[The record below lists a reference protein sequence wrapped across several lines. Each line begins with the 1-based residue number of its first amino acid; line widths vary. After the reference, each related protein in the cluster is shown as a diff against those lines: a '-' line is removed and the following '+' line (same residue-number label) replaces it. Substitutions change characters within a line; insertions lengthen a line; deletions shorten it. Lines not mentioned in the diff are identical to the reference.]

1 MAKIQN
7 AVKTLLFKM
16 PANTPPEAP
25 TLSSGKV
32 HHIDLSQCVS
42 IVNRR
47 FYRQGKN
54 WVVAGFKVL
63 TATGYLGVTTIA
75 KLPETW
81 AVSNSWHK
89 TYAAWKKQQDHAMEE
104 AGLESAIARYRD
116 FKIHMDVVHQTAG
129 FSANLIPEDLD
140 GSVFATG
147 EWDESQIVIPN
158 DGGVAGNTVEYDL
171 HMVGADVAASKAMIQ
186 NYADSRSTPQSP
198 DPHTQN
204 PEDSFFSEM
213 IDLGEIQESVVDNAE
228 ERNND
233 LPYTQNNYPGGAV
246 NAPGLQI
253 VDTVGVNANT
263 IHSQGSMRGD
273 TFPCGLIKVGQGTLL
288 GSDPI
293 ATDVGLVVYLVP
305 GQDRGYMT
313 QNMQDM

>member
-7 AVKTLLFKM
+7 AVKTLFFKM

-25 TLSSGKV
+25 VLVSGRV
-32 HHIDLSQCVS
+32 FHIDLSQCAS

-63 TATGYLGVTTIA
+63 TATGYLGTTSIV

-104 AGLESAIARYRD
+104 AGLESAVARYRD
-116 FKIHMDVVHQTAG
+116 FKIHMDVEHQTAG
-129 FSANLIPEDLD
+129 FGGNLIPDDHL
-140 GSVFATG
+140 GNTFATG
-147 EWDESQIVIPN
+147 EWDVSQIVIPN
-158 DGGVAGNTVEYDL
+158 DGGVAGNTVEYTL
-171 HMVGADVAASKAMIQ
+171 HMVGVDTANSKAMIQ
-186 NYADSRSTPQSP
+186 NYSDSRATPFSP

-213 IDLGEIQESVVDNAE
+213 IDLGEIQEEVVDNAE

-233 LPYTQNNYPGGAV
+233 LPYTQNDYPGSLG

-263 IHSQGSMRGD
+263 IHSQGSLRGD

-288 GSDPI
+288 GSNPV
-293 ATDVGLVVYLVP
+293 ASDVGLIVYLVP
-305 GQDRGYMT
+305 GPDRGYMT